1 MNNIS
6 SIDDDYLR
14 FLEAIFP
21 LNESRRREITDEYL
35 ALSPTMR
42 SIAGQVAIQS
52 HLQEYEISSM
62 ARFIESLN
70 YDPKSSIHLK
80 CQNFWYKL
88 SAGRAMTQANTIKT
102 FFDGINYPTAN
113 ILRHPVWHLIDNRIS
128 IGSSLKLFANHWGS
142 RLFKKKIFWYSLNE
156 IPLSALKQSYA
167 SERKN
172 LFQNRTLDSFAALL
186 FITLMQIREYN
197 HKRPTTAEQHAYA
210 LFLFLFGWKYQV
222 LKKHRMGMMIFEL
235 LTPAPNRKNQIVQRL
250 VDDFERVLLIAHSFS
265 LDCEMTKQKA
275 ICSKTLEW
283 LTSTRHPCFH

>member
-1 MNNIS
+1 MINIS
-6 SIDDDYLR
+6 SISDENVWSWEDIY
-14 FLEAIFP
+14 P
-21 LNESRRREITDEYL
+21 LNDRRRREITDRYL

-42 SIAGQVAIQS
+42 SVAGQVAIQNYLNE
-52 HLQEYEISSM
+52 HEYFSM
-62 ARFIESLN
+62 AQFIESIN
-70 YDPKSSIHLK
+70 YDPNNSIHRK
-80 CQNFWYKL
+80 WPNFWYKL
-88 SAGRAMTQANTIKT
+88 LKGRAMTQITNIEM
-102 FFDGINYPTAN
+102 FFDSVNYPTAD
-113 ILRHPVWHLIDNRIS
+113 ILRHPVWHLIDHRIS
-128 IGSSLKLFANHWGS
+128 ITSSLKLFAEQKGS
-142 RLFKKKIFWYSLNE
+142 TLFKREIYWRTLNE

-167 SERKN
+167 GQRTK
-172 LFQNRTLDSFAALL
+172 LFDKHSLDSFTALL
-186 FITLMQIREYN
+186 FISLMQIQECH

-250 VDDFERVLLIAHSFS
+250 VDDFERVSLIAQSFS